1 MPWLARKPRFE
12 RTTDFL
18 IELPIPIVRDI
29 LRMSLNKTNYRALK
43 YTIGS
48 RRIEKTV
55 QNEVL
60 ILIDD
65 IIKEERFVTRE
76 LAFDIKVNHL
86 MNTAKYHNYFWK
98 KDSIAISPKRTNIKE
113 TMTCTDCGNRD
124 DMIDEVELITQ
135 GYDCIQSMCIH
146 EERENTPRDIVI
158 TRQKYFSR
166 PKIMILDFWRMYSHA
181 RESNIVQQMINAI
194 RLVARNK
201 RSRSHVY
208 TKLSFTV
215 ELKCRKT
222 EKKGTKIASD
232 GEVINEFDTF
242 IHLELIALDLKL
254 LQHIDR
260 TYLHV
265 ATGTT
270 HPYQRNTL
278 RGVCPRYYCL
288 CRQEG
293 WLHGSSG
300 NISSW
305 SLITILGK
313 GLTTVD
319 GRRLVVHPISAY

>member
-12 RTTDFL
+12 RTVDFL
-18 IELPIPIVRDI
+18 IELPISIVRDI

-48 RRIEKTV
+48 RRIAKIV

-60 ILIDD
+60 TLIDD
-65 IIKEERFVTRE
+65 IIKEERFVMRE
-76 LAFDIKVNHL
+76 LTFDIKVNHL
-86 MNTAKYHNYFWK
+86 MNTMKYHNYFWK

-113 TMTCTDCGNRD
+113 PLTCTDSGNKD
-124 DMIDEVELITQ
+124 DMIDEVQLITQ
-135 GYDCIQSMCIH
+135 GYDCLQSMCIH
-146 EERENTPRDIVI
+146 EEREDTLQDIVI
-158 TRQKYFSR
+158 THQKYFRR

-181 RESNIVQQMINAI
+181 RESNIVQQIINAI
-194 RLVARNK
+194 RLVTRNK
-201 RSRSHVY
+201 RSKSHEY
-208 TKLSFTV
+208 SKLSFTM

-222 EKKGTKIASD
+222 EKKGTNTASE
-232 GEVINEFDTF
+232 GEVIDEFDTF
-242 IHLELIALDLKL
+242 IHLELIALDLRL

-260 TYLHV
+260 VYMHV

-270 HPYQRNTL
+270 HPYQMDRP
-278 RGVCPRYYCL
+278 RGICPRYYCL
-288 CRQEG
+288 CREEG

-319 GRRLVVHPISAY
+319 GRRLVVHPISVD

>member
-18 IELPIPIVRDI
+18 TELPTPIVRDI

-48 RRIEKTV
+48 RRIAKTV
-55 QNEVL
+55 QDEVL
-60 ILIDD
+60 TLIDD
-65 IIKEERFVTRE
+65 IIKEERFVMRE

-86 MNTAKYHNYFWK
+86 MNTVKYHNYYWK
-98 KDSIAISPKRTNIKE
+98 KDSIAISPKRTNSKE
-113 TMTCTDCGNRD
+113 TMTYTDSGNKT

-146 EERENTPRDIVI
+146 EDRKDTPQQII
-158 TRQKYFSR
+158 MTRQKYFRR
-166 PKIMILDFWRMYSHA
+166 PKIMILDFWRMYSYA
-181 RESNIVQQMINAI
+181 RESNIVQQIINAV
-194 RLVARNK
+194 RLVAKNK
-201 RSRSHVY
+201 GSMSHVY
-208 TKLSFTV
+208 SKLSFTV
-215 ELKCRKT
+215 ELRCRKT
-222 EKKGTKIASD
+222 EKSRTKIASD
-232 GEVINEFDTF
+232 GEVIDEFDTF
-242 IHLELIALDLKL
+242 IHLELIALDLRL

-265 ATGTT
+265 ATGTI
-270 HPYQRNTL
+270 HPYQRNRP

-288 CRQEG
+288 CREEG

-305 SLITILGK
+305 SLITVLGK
-313 GLTTVD
+313 GLTTTD
-319 GRRLVVHPISAY
+319 GHRVVVHPISAY